1 MKPIKNMKHFLLI
14 IALLLCSRSVLLAT
28 DYYVNSELG
37 NDKNTGTSIFA
48 PFKTLE
54 KINTIQFQAGDQIL
68 LGSAGTFKGSL
79 ILKDVHGNRENPILI
94 STYPGGNLAL
104 DQRARINARGC
115 SNAILLEDCSYIEIS
130 HLILNANA
138 GGLKDGELKQK
149 NMRCGIL
156 VKTSKAGKY
165 NHIHLNQL
173 LIEDIFYENEG
184 FVRGAKE
191 VKTANGSQNYGWGIR
206 FINTRKDAILNDI
219 KLNNCEVKNVS
230 HTGIKFTGGKG
241 EFGIRN
247 ILIQNNGVSETG
259 GPGIQMSGVKNVI
272 VRNNKVNRSGS
283 HDDTRKW
290 GRGSGL
296 WTWGASDV
304 LIEKNYFLN
313 AKGPGDSAGAHIDF
327 NCSHVVLQYNFSA
340 NNAGGFC
347 EILGNNYNCAY
358 RYNISVNDGYRIKG
372 SNGAFQEGKLLWLSG
387 YNGKR
392 KRRGPY
398 NSYFYNNTMYV
409 KQDILTKIA
418 IDKAVSGVLIAN
430 NIFYI
435 EGKTKAV
442 LGDQYN
448 PEKEGETTIKNLIF
462 QNNLFLKNNNWPK
475 ELPIQ
480 DDRAIIG
487 NPDFANTGGDKIVDY
502 IPLHTK
508 LIQNKGIE
516 IHKIPNDSIG
526 LSIGLRVKYDI
537 LGNRIEGLPDM
548 GAIELKD

>member
-1 MKPIKNMKHFLLI
+1 MKHFLLI
-14 IALLLCSRSVLLAT
+14 IALLLCSRSDLLAT

-37 NDKNTGTSIFA
+37 DDMNTGTSIFA

-54 KINTIQFQAGDQIL
+54 KINTIQLQAGDQVL

-94 STYPGGNLAL
+94 STYPAGNLAL
-104 DQRARINARGC
+104 DQRARIDARGY

-138 GGLKDGELKQK
+138 GGLKNGELKQK
-149 NMRCGIL
+149 KQMRCGVL
-156 VKTSKAGKY
+156 VKVNKKGNY
-165 NHIHLNQL
+165 EHIYLNNL
-173 LIEDIFYENEG
+173 HVEDVFYEEKG
-184 FVRGAKE
+184 FVRGIKE

-206 FINTRKDAILNDI
+206 FINTIEGAFLTDI
-219 KLNNCEVKNVS
+219 RLNNCLVKNVA
-230 HTGIKFTGGKG
+230 HTGIKFTGGK
-241 EFGIRN
+241 EDQSIRN
-247 ILIQNNGVSETG
+247 ILVENNQVLETG
-259 GPGIQMSGVKNVI
+259 GPGIQMSGVVNAI
-272 VRNNKVNRSGS
+272 VRNNRVNKSGNS
-283 HDDTRKW
+283 NDSRKW

-296 WTWGASDV
+296 WTWGSSDV

-313 AKGPGDSAGAHIDF
+313 ANGPGDSAGAHIDY
-327 NCSHVVLQYNFSA
+327 NCRNIVLQYNFSA

-358 RYNISVNDGYRIKG
+358 RYNISVNDGYRMKG
-372 SNGAFQEGKLLWLSG
+372 KYGAFQEGKLFWLSG

-409 KQDILTKIA
+409 KKDILAKIA
-418 IDKAVSGVLIAN
+418 IDKAASGVLITN

-435 EGKTKAV
+435 EGKSKTV

-448 PEKEGETTIKNLIF
+448 PEKEGESTIRNLIF
-462 QNNLFLKNNNWPK
+462 KNNLFLKKDNWP
-475 ELPIQ
+475 ERAPIQ
-480 DDRAIIG
+480 DEHALIG
-487 NPDFANTGGDKIVDY
+487 NPDFSNAGGNQVKDYLPLRAN
-502 IPLHTK
+502 
-508 LIQNKGIE
+508 LIKNKGIE
-516 IHKIPNDSIG
+516 IDPIPNDSIG
-526 LSIGLRVKYDI
+526 LSIGLRVKHDI
-537 LGNRIEGLPDM
+537 LGNRIKGQPDM